1 MYRKESGRVFRGL
14 DYKKDNEDLRDY
26 RYKMSDKTPWL
37 ALGMNQTLKLNQRLS
52 EYSQVL

>member
-1 MYRKESGRVFRGL
+1 
-14 DYKKDNEDLRDY
+14 
-26 RYKMSDKTPWL
+26 MSDKTPWL